1 MKKDY
6 SPPVF
11 RYLDFLY
18 PQEPALAQRTSGE
31 DGLRRSEP
39 PNRTLPPRPT
49 TTLAFRG
56 GLVRTFGGLATF
68 LVVIFLC
75 SGIYI
80 LEDLFANPIAAQAAA
95 LISGAFVIAL
105 GTILLFY
112 LLRPGTAPKK
122 IRHKQH
128 GREALEPQ
136 YVQELSLSDGR
147 EETRGD
153 SVYQRVYVD
162 HSRVKP

>member
-1 MKKDY
+1 M
-6 SPPVF
+6 
-11 RYLDFLY
+11 
-18 PQEPALAQRTSGE
+18 
-31 DGLRRSEP
+31 
-39 PNRTLPPRPT
+39 
-49 TTLAFRG
+49 
-56 GLVRTFGGLATF
+56 RTFGGLATF